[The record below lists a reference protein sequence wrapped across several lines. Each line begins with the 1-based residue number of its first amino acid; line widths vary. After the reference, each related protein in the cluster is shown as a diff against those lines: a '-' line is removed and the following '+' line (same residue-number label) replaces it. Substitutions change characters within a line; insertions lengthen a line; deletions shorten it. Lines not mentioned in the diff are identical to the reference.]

1 MTRVAIGLTLT
12 FMFSALAQ
20 AQNYPW
26 VRLLQRHQQ
35 CGFVSYEQCMA
46 DASGNGGFCQLN
58 SSYVPT
64 SGPDVRRAPRRAPS
78 H

>member
-1 MTRVAIGLTLT
+1 MTRVAIGLTLA

-26 VRLLQRHQQ
+26 CASYKGTNN